1 MDKVRDPKFLKRR
14 RMKRIALG
22 VGSVLVLVVVSV
34 AVSRLKPA
42 PPTVDGGSV
51 WPGQVAHGT
60 MVRQVRGLGTLKPE
74 QVITIPAITE
84 GRVKA
89 IPVLPGMPVKKGQI
103 LVELENPATD
113 KALSDAKAQLEGAQA
128 DLANLRATLRAGL
141 LNQRSQQA
149 NLVAQYRTAALLSQN
164 DAHLLTK
171 GLVARLDAQT
181 DAAKAEGLQQQVS
194 IGEQWIQSLQA
205 SDRAQIASQQ
215 AKVDQMRDA
224 VKLAQTQEN
233 ELNVRSGINGLL
245 EDLDMGAAANSGSG
259 SELQVGQWVT
269 AGTAVAKVVQPQK
282 LMAEIKVAE
291 TDAGD
296 VEIGQ
301 PASVD
306 THNGIV
312 PGHVSRIDPNSQNG
326 TVTVDVHL
334 DGPLPPGA
342 RPDLSVDGTV
352 NIQTLRNVDYV
363 GRPAFGQPN
372 ATVSMFKISPDGRY
386 GTLVKVQLGAAS
398 VNTIQV
404 MRGLQVGDWV
414 VLSDTSAQ
422 DGFNRIRFSPPV
434 AVH

>member
-1 MDKVRDPKFLKRR
+1 M
-14 RMKRIALG
+14 G
-22 VGSVLVLVVVSV
+22 VGSVLVLAVVSF

-51 WPGQVAHGT
+51 WPGQVVHGT

-74 QVITIPAITE
+74 QVVTIPAITE

-103 LVELENPATD
+103 LVELENPAIE
-113 KALSDAKAQLEGAQA
+113 KALSDARAQLQGAEA
-128 DLANLRATLRAGL
+128 DLANLRATLREAL
-141 LNQRSQQA
+141 LNQRSTQA
-149 NLVAQYRTAALLSQN
+149 NLVAQYKTAALLSEN

-181 DAAKAEGLQQQVS
+181 DAAKAQGLQQQVA
-194 IGEQWIQSLQA
+194 IGEQWIASMGA
-205 SDRAQIASQQ
+205 SDSAQIASQQ

-224 VKLAQTQEN
+224 VKLAQTQQD
-233 ELNVRSGINGLL
+233 ELNVRSGIDGLL
-245 EDLDMGAAANSGSG
+245 EDLDMGASSASSN

-282 LMAEIKVAE
+282 LKAQIKVAE

-301 PASVD
+301 PATVD

-312 PGHVSRIDPNSQNG
+312 PGHVTRIDPNSQNG

-363 GRPAFGQPN
+363 GRPAFGQPDQ
-372 ATVSMFKISPDGRY
+372 TVSMFKISPDGRY

-404 MRGLQVGDWV
+404 IHGLSVGDWV

>member
-1 MDKVRDPKFLKRR
+1 MDKARDPKFLKRR
-14 RMKRIALG
+14 RLKRIGLG
-22 VGSVLVLVVVSV
+22 IGSVLVLVVVSV

-51 WPGQVAHGT
+51 WPGQVEHGT

-74 QVITIPAITE
+74 QVVTIPAINE

-89 IPVLPGMPVKKGQI
+89 IPVLPGMPVKRGEL
-103 LVELENPATD
+103 LVQLENPATD

-128 DLANLRATLRAGL
+128 DLANLKATLQAGL

-149 NLVAQYRTAALLSQN
+149 NLVAEYKTAALLSQN
-164 DAHLLTK
+164 DAHLLTR
-171 GLVARLDAQT
+171 GLVARLDAQQ
-181 DAAKAEGLQQQVS
+181 DAAKAQGLQQQVS
-194 IGEQWIQSLQA
+194 IGRQWLQSLA
-205 SDRAQIASQQ
+205 ESDTAQIASQQ
-215 AKVDQMRDA
+215 AKVDQMRGA
-224 VKLAQTQEN
+224 VKLAETQEN
-233 ELNVRSGINGLL
+233 ELSVRSPINGLL
-245 EDLDMGAAANSGSG
+245 EDLDMGTSTSGSS
-259 SELQVGQWVT
+259 SELQVGQWVA

-296 VEIGQ
+296 VVIGQ

-363 GRPAFGQPN
+363 GRPAFGQPDQ
-372 ATVSMFKISPDGRY
+372 TVSMFKISPDGRY
-386 GTLVKVQLGAAS
+386 GTMVKVQLGAAS

-404 MRGLQVGDWV
+404 MHGLQVGDWV